1 MIPSNPTI
9 DVRIGEEL
17 DPKRLDEVLKQVITG
32 LKGTP
37 YIKQFPSGASNLT
50 YLIGY
55 DNRELVLRRP
65 PPGAKAASA
74 HSMIREYRVISALQ
88 KEYPAVPKAIFY
100 TDDESMLGSE
110 FYLMEKI
117 EGVLIKDKIPAD
129 WSFTNSDRNRFS
141 KIVFDKL
148 IELHTVDYKAAGLG
162 EFGKPQGYAERQ
174 ILGWNKRFA
183 NAKTP
188 DVPGFEDVREWLEAN
203 IPDQASSTLPAAL
216 IHGDYRIDNVM
227 LDPKDPFNVVA
238 VLDWEMAALGD
249 PLMDLSNALAYW
261 VHRDDPPWL
270 QGILKQPSD
279 APGMMRR
286 EDVIAYYGEETGFDV
301 SKWDFYE
308 VYGYW
313 RLVGILQQL
322 YFRYVNKLT
331 QDQRFADYG
340 QVTTQLG
347 EYCRALIAKSTL

>member
-1 MIPSNPTI
+1 MDSLNPTI
-9 DVRIGEEL
+9 DVRKGEEL
-17 DPKRLDEVLKQVITG
+17 DPRQLDLVLKSVVPG
-32 LKGTP
+32 LQGQP
-37 YIKQFPSGASNLT
+37 SIKQFPSGASNLT
-50 YLIGY
+50 YLIAY

-65 PPGAKAASA
+65 PPGTKAAGA
-74 HSMIREYRVISALQ
+74 HSMIREYRVISALE
-88 KEYPAVPKAIFY
+88 KVYPAVPKAFFY

-117 EGVLIKDKIPAD
+117 DGVLVKDKIPTQWNFTSAD
-129 WSFTNSDRNRFS
+129 HNRFS
-141 KIVFDKL
+141 KVVFDKL
-148 IELHTVDYKAAGLG
+148 IELHTVDIQAAGLS

-183 NAKTP
+183 NAQTP
-188 DVPGFEDVREWLEAN
+188 DVPAFEDIREWLVAN
-203 IPDQASSTLPAAL
+203 IPNEAASTLPAAL

-227 LDPKDPFNVVA
+227 LDPNDPFNVVA

-261 VHRDDPPWL
+261 VHSDDPAVL
-270 QGILKQPSD
+270 KNILKQPSD

-286 EDVIAYYGEETGFDV
+286 EEVIAYYGEKTGFDI

-313 RLVGILQQL
+313 RLIGILQQL
-322 YFRYVNKLT
+322 YFRYVTKET
-331 QDQRFADYG
+331 QDQRFSSYG
-340 QVTTQLG
+340 EATTDLG
-347 EYCRALIAKSTL
+347 DYCRSLIAKSSL

>member
-1 MIPSNPTI
+1 MDSSNPTI
-9 DVRIGEEL
+9 DVRQGEEL
-17 DPKRLDEVLKQVITG
+17 DAKQLDNVLKTVVPG
-32 LKGTP
+32 LQGEP
-37 YIKQFPSGASNLT
+37 IIKQFPSGASNLT

-74 HSMIREYRVISALQ
+74 HSMIREYRVISALE
-88 KEYPAVPKAIFY
+88 KAYPAVPKAFFY

-117 EGVLIKDKIPAD
+117 DGVLVKDKIPAA
-129 WSFTNSDRNRFS
+129 WRFSESDHNRFS
-141 KIVFDKL
+141 KVIFDKL
-148 IELHTVDYKAAGLG
+148 IELHTVNIKVAGLS

-174 ILGWNKRFA
+174 IRGWNKRFA
-183 NAKTP
+183 NAHTP
-188 DVPGFEDVREWLEAN
+188 DVPAFEDVREWLVAN
-203 IPDQASSTLPAAL
+203 IPNEATSTLPAAL

-227 LDPKDPFNVVA
+227 LDPSDPFNVLA

-261 VHRDDPPWL
+261 VHSDDPVAL
-270 QGILKQPSD
+270 KAILKQPSD

-286 EDVIAYYGEETGFDV
+286 EEVIAYYGEKTGFDV
-301 SKWDFYE
+301 SNWDFYE

-313 RLVGILQQL
+313 RLIGILQQL

-331 QDQRFADYG
+331 QDQRFANYG
-340 QVTTQLG
+340 QATTQLG
-347 EYCRALIAKSTL
+347 EYCQSLIAKSIL